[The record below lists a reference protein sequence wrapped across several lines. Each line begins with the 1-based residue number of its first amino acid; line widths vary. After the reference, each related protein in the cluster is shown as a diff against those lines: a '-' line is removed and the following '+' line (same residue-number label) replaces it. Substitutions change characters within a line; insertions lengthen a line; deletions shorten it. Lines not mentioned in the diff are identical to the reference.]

1 MTTSAVNRAEADLLP
16 TTRRRFR
23 TIRLIL
29 ANRRVQIAGGLLVVI
44 AAVAIV
50 GPWWSPYEASRQD
63 LASRL
68 LPPSGSHWLGTDSYG
83 RDMMTNLFLGT
94 RVSMQAAVEA
104 IAVAV
109 FLGVP
114 AGLTAGYVGGWFER
128 VTNSLSDALLAL
140 PSLLLALAIVGI
152 SGGGL
157 HGAMVAVGITLAPR
171 FFRIA
176 RGTSSAVAKET
187 FIEAARSLGCG
198 LPRILGV
205 HVLNNAIAPIMVQV
219 TFGLGLAIIAE
230 GSLSFLGI
238 GISPPDVSLGTMV
251 RDAFLNLREAPY
263 GVFPASIMIAVLV
276 YLSASLGDALRDTI
290 ATGGKRR

>member
-1 MTTSAVNRAEADLLP
+1 MTSTAGRQPEADFLP
-16 TTRRRFR
+16 ANRLRFR
-23 TIRLIL
+23 TIRLLL
-29 ANRRVQIAGGLLVVI
+29 ANRRVQVSGGLLLVIIVV
-44 AAVAIV
+44 VVV
-50 GPWWSPYEASRQD
+50 GPWISPYEASRQD
-63 LASRL
+63 LAARL
-68 LPPSGSHWLGTDSYG
+68 QGPNGSHWLGTDNYG
-83 RDMMTNLFLGT
+83 RDMMTNLFMGT
-94 RVSMQAAVEA
+94 RVSMQAALEA

-109 FLGVP
+109 LLGVP
-114 AGLTAGYVGGWFER
+114 AGLTAGYAGGWFER
-128 VTNSLSDALLAL
+128 VSNSISDALLAL

-157 HGAMVAVGITLAPR
+157 HSAMVAVGITLAPR

-176 RGTSSAVAKET
+176 RGTASAVAKET

-205 HVLNNAIAPIMVQV
+205 HVLSNAIAPIMVQV

-238 GISPPDVSLGTMV
+238 GIAPPEVSLGTMV
-251 RDAFLNLREAPY
+251 RDAFSSLREETF
-263 GVFPASIMIAVLV
+263 GVFPASIMIALLV
-276 YLSASLGDALRDTI
+276 YLCASLGDALRDTI